1 MSSLVIIGAG
11 FSGTVAAIEFL
22 RTAPEGSAL
31 IILNRSGQLARGLA
45 YGTNSAIHLL
55 NVPAGNMSA
64 IVTEPDSYLDYCK
77 SQNEDITSNCFTPR
91 KMYGEYLESLLTQ
104 AEADARGRV
113 DFKQITG
120 NAKRVSAFEQGAKIE
135 LDNREEIFA
144 DQVILALGHFPPL
157 SPSALQPLQD
167 SPRYIK
173 DPWSKD
179 ISKLRDSDAS
189 VLLVGGGLTALD
201 VISSLKK
208 SNHSGDIIMLSR
220 RGLLPIPHR
229 VSRGAT
235 HSHPALVQELT
246 QKTPDILCY
255 FRIIRNYISNN
266 PEMNW
271 RDVIAAIRPVTTTL
285 WLKLPDKERR
295 RFLRHLQPYWDVH
308 RHRVA
313 PTTYA
318 VFDESLKAKKI
329 KTLAGRV
336 HSAEENE
343 HGARVSVRLRGDEH
357 LTELSVTY
365 IINCTGPNSNPSLI
379 NEALI
384 RNLVVEELVSTDLHG
399 LGINVNRDMAVI
411 DPSGKASTWLS
422 YVGPML
428 KAKLWEATAV
438 PELRIHASAVAKKVV
453 KLFSQ
458 SSPTSI

>member
-1 MSSLVIIGAG
+1 MKSLVIVGAG

-22 RTAPEGSAL
+22 RTAPVGSSL

-77 SQNEDITSNCFTPR
+77 SQNADITSNCFTPR
-91 KMYGEYLESLLTQ
+91 KMYGEYLEALLTKAQ
-104 AEADARGRV
+104 ADARGRV
-113 DFKQITG
+113 DFKQVTG
-120 NAKRVSAFEQGAKIE
+120 NARRISALGTGAKIE
-135 LDNREEIFA
+135 LDNREEIRA

-157 SPSALQPLQD
+157 SPLALRPLERSACF
-167 SPRYIK
+167 IA

-179 ISKLRDSDAS
+179 ISKLQDSDAA

-208 SNHSGDIIMLSR
+208 SNHTGEIIILSR

-235 HSHPALVQELT
+235 QLHHSLIEQLT
-246 QKTPDILCY
+246 QKEPNILSY
-255 FRIIRNYISNN
+255 LRIIRNYVRSS
-266 PEMNW
+266 PQTNW
-271 RDVIAAIRPVTTTL
+271 RDVIAAIRPITPEL
-285 WLKLPDKERR
+285 WLNLPNKERS

-318 VFDESLKAKKI
+318 IFEESLQAKKI
-329 KTLAGRV
+329 TTLAGRLL
-336 HSAEENE
+336 SAEESAT
-343 HGARVSVRLRGDEH
+343 GAKVSVRLRGERH
-357 LTELSVTY
+357 MTELTVKY

-379 NEALI
+379 NEDLMK
-384 RNLVVEELVSTDLHG
+384 NLVAEDLISIDAYG
-399 LGINVNRDMAVI
+399 LGINVSHDLAVT
-411 DPSGKASTWLS
+411 DQSGAASAWLS

-428 KAKLWEATAV
+428 KANLWEATAV
-438 PELRIHASAVAKKVV
+438 PELRIHASAVAKKIV
-453 KLFSQ
+453 KLFTEQ
-458 SSPTSI
+458 A